1 MSWIKILINYIMFG
15 VLCNALYDLAIN
27 RIKNEELRFNM
38 AERVVFAIIWPV
50 YALFFIYNF
59 IKTITNKNDD

>member
-1 MSWIKILINYIMFG
+1 MDWIKILINYIMFG

-27 RIKNEELRFNM
+27 RIKKEELRFNM
-38 AERVVFAIIWPV
+38 AERAVFAIIWPI

-59 IKTITNKNDD
+59 IKTIIDKKDD